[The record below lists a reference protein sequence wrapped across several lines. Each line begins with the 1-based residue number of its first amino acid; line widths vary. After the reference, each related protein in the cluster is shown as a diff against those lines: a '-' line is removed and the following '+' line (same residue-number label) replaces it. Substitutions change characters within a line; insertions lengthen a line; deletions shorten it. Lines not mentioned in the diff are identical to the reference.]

1 MSSDPHQWREK
12 QLQQFVDWSAAH
24 ITGDEKGEAQT
35 FIERLFIAFGQ
46 KGARDVGG
54 TFEERIK
61 QLFDDHKKTS
71 FADYVW
77 KPVVLIEMKKRG
89 ADLAKHRQQAFDY
102 WTHIAPGRPK
112 YVVLCNFDEFWV
124 YDFNTQLYS
133 PKDKVALTA
142 LPTTWGPLAFLF
154 PTREEPT
161 FNNDREKVTR
171 EAADK
176 LAVCFKKMIAR
187 GEDRDLAQRFVLQS
201 MIAMF
206 AEDIGLLPRYMFS
219 KLVEECEEPSDSF
232 DKLGGLFEAM
242 NTNPPV
248 AGGRYKGVRYFN
260 GGVFAHPARVELY
273 PDELA
278 QLRGNGGK
286 LFGATQSDWSKV
298 EPEIFGA
305 IFQDSMGA
313 EERHAFGAHF
323 TSAEDI
329 MKIVKPT
336 ISDPWTAAIAKAK
349 TAAELNELLERLAKL
364 RVLDPACGSGNFL
377 YLAYREMKRLEKLIR
392 DRLAADFP
400 KSPVSFAHVHAR
412 QYFGMDINPFAV
424 ELAKITLMLARKLAI
439 DELHIDNEADL
450 PLDNLDAN
458 FHVGDALITQTT
470 DAEGKTTASQTPWP
484 AADVIIGNPP
494 FLGAKLLKPERGP
507 DYVKTLRGLYEDV
520 PGMADY
526 CVYWIRRAND
536 HLPECTHAERFAGR
550 AGMVGTQNIRN
561 NQSRVGGLDNVVA
574 NGTIV
579 EAVDNQPWSGDA
591 AVHVSIVNWIKSKD
605 SDVVP
610 AKRKLWSKFLAPAGT
625 SGQRRDTPRFE
636 IKAKLVPLIGPAL
649 SALTNVTGA
658 SVLESNRKPKRVFQG
673 ITPGHEGFVLSP
685 SEYASLTHA
694 DATSREVIFPYV
706 IGRELVSGDCRPQ
719 RFVIDFEQRN
729 IVQSKVFKSAFA
741 RVQKLVLPDREKA
754 VEEGKDKDGNPRPH
768 HKRFLDRWWKLS
780 WDRADMIAAFRHLSG
795 RYIGLTR
802 NTTFPV
808 FVFLSTDI
816 RPGDIVQVFA
826 FDDEYSFGILQSF
839 PHLEWFRLK
848 GSNRGT
854 GPRYTPDSVFDTF
867 PWPQSPTKKQITA
880 VAAAA
885 VEVRRVRSEALAV
898 MTGGLRAVYRTLELP
913 GKHPLK
919 DAHAA
924 LDAAVLAVYGFSA
937 KKDLLAQL
945 LELNLAVS
953 AKEKAG
959 EPVTAPG
966 VPPIYGDPAKLI
978 TDDCIRP

>member
-1 MSSDPHQWREK
+1 MESTSHQWRESR
-12 QLQQFVDWSAAH
+12 LQEFVNWSAVH

-54 TFEERIK
+54 VFEDRIK
-61 QLFDDHKKTS
+61 QLSNDHKKTS

-124 YDFNTQLYS
+124 YDFNNQLYS
-133 PKDKVALTA
+133 PKDKVALVD
-142 LPTTWGPLAFLF
+142 LPTKWGPLAFLF
-154 PTREEPT
+154 PTNEAPT
-161 FNNDREKVTR
+161 FGNDREKVTR

-176 LAVCFKKMIAR
+176 LAACFTKMITR
-187 GEDRDLAQRFVLQS
+187 GVERDLAQRFVLQS

-219 KLVEECEEPSDSF
+219 KLIEECQEPSDSF

-248 AGGRYKGVRYFN
+248 TGGRYKGVRYFN

-278 QLRGNGGK
+278 QLRGNGGS
-286 LFGATQSDWSKV
+286 LFGAIQSDWSKV

-336 ISDPWTAAIAKAK
+336 ISDPWAEAIARAK
-349 TAAELNELLERLAKL
+349 TAKDLNGLLERIATL

-377 YLAYREMKRLEKLIR
+377 YLAYREMKRLETRIR
-392 DRLAADFP
+392 ERLGSEFSIA
-400 KSPVSFAHVHAR
+400 PVSFAHVNAR
-412 QYFGMDINPFAV
+412 QFYGMDINPFAV
-424 ELAKITLMLARKLAI
+424 ELAKITLMLGRKLAI
-439 DELHIDNEADL
+439 EELHILDEPDL

-458 FHVGDALITQTT
+458 FHIGDALMTQTT
-470 DAEGKTTASQTPWP
+470 VDGKTMSIQTPWP

-494 FLGAKLLKPERGP
+494 FLGAKLLKPERGT
-507 DYVKTLRGLYEDV
+507 DYVNALRKLYADI

-526 CVYWIRRAND
+526 CVYWFRRAND
-536 HLPECTHAERFAGR
+536 HLPECTVTNRFAGR
-550 AGMVGTQNIRN
+550 AGLVGTQNIRN
-561 NQSRVGGLDNVVA
+561 NQSRVGGLDRVVKT
-574 NGTIV
+574 GTII
-579 EAVDNQPWSGDA
+579 EAVDNQPWSGEA
-591 AVHVSIVNWIKSKD
+591 NVHVSIVNWSKTLSSGLLPSKRRLWYATTPSHRKRTVKGGPSVKHYELAFRD
-605 SDVVP
+605 AASISPSLSDNTDT
-610 AKRKLWSKFLAPAGT
+610 AAAAILSSSSKP
-625 SGQRRDTPRFE
+625 Q
-636 IKAKLVPLIGPAL
+636 
-649 SALTNVTGA
+649 
-658 SVLESNRKPKRVFQG
+658 RVFNGQYPRHQG
-673 ITPGHEGFVLSP
+673 YRVTVD
-685 SEYASLTHA
+685 
-694 DATSREVIFPYV
+694 DAR
-706 IGRELVSGDCRPQ
+706 R
-719 RFVIDFEQRN
+719 
-729 IVQSKVFKSAFA
+729 
-741 RVQKLVLPDREKA
+741 
-754 VEEGKDKDGNPRPH
+754 
-768 HKRFLDRWWKLS
+768 
-780 WDRADMIAAFRHLSG
+780 MIAADQRNAEVVHPFLVGQVMLTQGKPDEWIIDFQERDIVAAQSFRLPFAKLQKDVLPHIAKLAAAERVKTKKNTGQDQSWLNSWWRHFRCRPELVDNTSRLS
-795 RYIGLTR
+795 RYFACVELTKR
-802 NTTFPV
+802 PIFCFLDPV
-808 FVFLSTDI
+808 I
-816 RPGDIVQVFA
+816 RPDKTLEAFA
-826 FDDEYSFGILQSF
+826 FEDDYSFGIIQS
-839 PHLEWFRLK
+839 PLHTHWFWAK
-848 GSNRGT
+848 CSNFKSD
-854 GPRYTPDSVFDTF
+854 PRYTPESVFDTF
-867 PWPQSPTKKQITA
+867 PWPQSPTKKQIDA

-885 VEVRRVRSEALAV
+885 VAVRRVRAEALAV
-898 MTGGLRAVYRTLELP
+898 TTGGLRAVYRTLELP

-924 LDAAVLAVYGFSA
+924 LDAAVLAAYGFGA

-945 LELNLAVS
+945 LELNLAVA

-966 VPPIYGDPAKLI
+966 VPASYGDPAALV
-978 TDDCIRP
+978 TDDCIRA